1 MNIKQR
7 EDESIRSY
15 VTRFNKEAL
24 LIDEADGKVL
34 VTTFTNGLQ
43 SRDFLFFVYK
53 KDPKT
58 MADML
63 YRVTKY
69 MNVEDTM
76 IAWGADHR
84 SEKGKMTPIKIEEE
98 RLPEWMNEG
107 TIKGRNIRLV
117 GQPISPR

>member
-43 SRDFLFFVYK
+43 SRDFLFSVYK
-53 KDPKT
+53 KDSKT

-63 YRVTKY
+63 YRVIKY

-76 IAWGADHR
+76 IA
-84 SEKGKMTPIKIEEE
+84 
-98 RLPEWMNEG
+98 
-107 TIKGRNIRLV
+107 
-117 GQPISPR
+117 